1 MWLTPSLVLGHMA
14 GLLASGRRLDV
25 WLFAVL
31 VVLVATSSLRYV
43 VRHGLGLT
51 GALVLLGAALLIVG
65 YAARPIL
72 PKRAGVPAVW
82 SAVLACLVAVLTI
95 AAPSFAWCAVPVAF
109 AVLQTVRFVPAVV
122 CVSALMVVITAS
134 WLRISATVDPVMI
147 AGPLGVA
154 LITVMSF
161 RALDVESKARARL
174 IERLVAAQDDLA
186 AEERRVGA
194 LRERARLSRDIHDSI
209 GQDLSSV
216 YLLLQAADR
225 SWVRDSAVSHQNVRT
240 AIDMSR
246 RGLEEIRQV
255 IHELSTDVESSA
267 LTEAPELHV
276 RLRELEDRSHGTAKV
291 STRIDGVPVPLS
303 HRLAAALVA
312 SARGALANAQ
322 EHSGADHVMMTL
334 TYTEKEIRLDIRD
347 DGHGFDVSAL
357 RSRRV
362 AATSDG
368 VQNQR
373 AVTDESSSMR
383 GLGLKGIRDRVL
395 ELGGGAEIE
404 SEPGDGATVSVWFP
418 IGRSAQKSDL
428 NRQNEEN

>member
-1 MWLTPSLVLGHMA
+1 MLGRMA

-25 WLFAVL
+25 WLFVVL

-51 GALVLLGAALLIVG
+51 GVLVLLGAALLIAG
-65 YAARPIL
+65 YAARPLL

-82 SAVLACLVAVLTI
+82 SAVLACVVAALTI
-95 AAPSFAWCAVPVAF
+95 VAPSFAWCAVPVAF

-122 CVSALMVVITAS
+122 CVSALMVVITVS

-174 IERLVAAQDDLA
+174 IDRLVDAQDDLA
-186 AEERRVGA
+186 AEQRRVGA
-194 LRERARLSRDIHDSI
+194 LRERARLSRDIHDSV

-225 SWVRDSAVSHQNVRT
+225 SWLRDPAVSHQNVKT
-240 AIDMSR
+240 AIATSR

-267 LTEAPELHV
+267 LTEAPELHR
-276 RLRELEDRSHGTAKV
+276 RLRELEDRSHGPAKV
-291 STRIDGVPVPLS
+291 STRIDGVSMPLS
-303 HRLAAALVA
+303 NRLAAALVA

-334 TYTEKEIRLDIRD
+334 TYTGEEIRLDIRD
-347 DGHGFDVSAL
+347 DGRGFDVDTVS
-357 RSRRV
+357 SRRE
-362 AATSDG
+362 AAASGDVRTRRATTDTSSP
-368 VQNQR
+368 
-373 AVTDESSSMR
+373 TR
-383 GLGLKGIRDRVL
+383 GLGLKGIRDRVI

-404 SEPGDGATVSVWFP
+404 SEPGDGTTVSVWFP
-418 IGRSAQKSDL
+418 IASSAQNGDL